1 MATCASCGK
10 EIHDDDWTCGQCGA
24 PVIEAAAAGGTGTS
38 SSGYAPSYES
48 QPAAY
53 GSPAAYYAAPA
64 AYGAPASP
72 AAAEGGLSRTTL
84 AIIIVAVVAVVAIVA
99 VWFFVVRGAAATSG
113 DEFLGT
119 WNATGNGIGSVVVT
133 RPGDDFEVTLTGEQP
148 EKKVT
153 VPAHIDGAELVIT
166 VDDFATMAG
175 EANADRFKDTL
186 KALAGDFRIV
196 FASVDPVRLQMRI
209 EGTDNAG
216 EAAKNT
222 TTLTKATL

>member
-1 MATCASCGK
+1 MATCASCGN

-24 PVIEAAAAGGTGTS
+24 PVIEAAAAGGAGTR
-38 SSGYAPSYES
+38 SSGYASSYES

-53 GSPAAYYAAPA
+53 GSPAAYHAAPA
-64 AYGAPASP
+64 AYGAPATP
-72 AAAEGGLSRTTL
+72 LAKGGLSRTTRT
-84 AIIIVAVVAVVAIVA
+84 IIIVAAVAIVAIIA

-119 WNATGNGIGSVVVT
+119 WNATGSGIGSVVVA

-153 VPAHIDGAELVIT
+153 VPAHIDGSELVIT

-196 FASVDPVRLQMRI
+196 FASVDPKRLQMRI

-216 EAAKNT
+216 DAAKNT
-222 TTLTKATL
+222 TTLTKATP

>member
-1 MATCASCGK
+1 MATCASCGN

-24 PVIEAAAAGGTGTS
+24 PVIEATAAGGAGTS
-38 SSGYAPSYES
+38 SSGYASSYES
-48 QPAAY
+48 EPAAY
-53 GSPAAYYAAPA
+53 GSPAAY
-64 AYGAPASP
+64 GAPAP
-72 AAAEGGLSRTTL
+72 PLAKGGLSRTTRT
-84 AIIIVAVVAVVAIVA
+84 IIIVAAVAIVAIIA

-119 WNATGNGIGSVVVT
+119 WNATGSGIGSVVVA
-133 RPGDDFEVTLTGEQP
+133 RPGVDFEVTLTGEQP
-148 EKKVT
+148 EEKVT

-196 FASVDPVRLQMRI
+196 FASVDPLRLQMRI

-222 TTLTKATL
+222 TTLTKATP